1 MRSLERSAAFWLRA
15 YPPSWRAE
23 RADEVT
29 AVLVDL
35 ADDGARRLDA
45 RTALGLLRGGLAT
58 RWRQTPPLWVYLP
71 YRMLDLRVPE
81 RYRDWV
87 RRDMTSPGHLRRN
100 LLGRAWMFAM
110 PLYVALTS
118 DLRDEFVVTWIAV
131 ALAGTATLLCV
142 RPEGAARRRLQHH
155 ARPGWGESRTVGAF
169 VWVSTSRARIAA
181 MTGSSVLVLLLAV
194 GAAVWSAAALVAP
207 ARLVLDSLPCDLPAS
222 GPCFEVGSTVAA
234 RDFAPGVAALLAVAT
249 VMGVL
254 LAATVV
260 ARRLDRRLPVRPEQ
274 PARHLLGLRPQAR
287 VGVAL
292 WVVLVVAA
300 ALAEATGAWVFA
312 VSAVAGPL
320 CLLLLPS
327 AVVVRSRARA
337 TPDAAFV
344 DLWRVA
350 WTGRPVAVDRPDSEL
365 VPALVLETR

>member
-1 MRSLERSAAFWLRA
+1 MRDLERSAAFWLRA
-15 YPPSWRAE
+15 YPTSWRAE
-23 RADEVT
+23 RATEVT

-35 ADDGARRLDA
+35 VDDDARRLDA

-71 YRMLDLRVPE
+71 YRMFDLRLPE
-81 RYRDWV
+81 RYRGWV
-87 RRDMTSPGHLRRN
+87 VRDISSPGHLRRS
-100 LLGRAWMFAM
+100 LLGRAWLFLLPVYA
-110 PLYVALTS
+110 ALN
-118 DLRDEFVVTWIAV
+118 DLRPGTLVMWAAMIV
-131 ALAGTATLLCV
+131 ATAATLLCV
-142 RPEGAARRRLQHH
+142 RPDASVRRRLQHH
-155 ARPGWGESRTVGAF
+155 ARPGWGEPRTVGAF
-169 VWVSTSRARIAA
+169 VWVQTSRARIAA
-181 MTGSSVLVLLLAV
+181 QAGSSVLVLLLAV
-194 GAAVWSAAALVAP
+194 GAVVWSAAALVAP

-249 VMGVL
+249 VVGVL
-254 LAATVV
+254 LAAMVV
-260 ARRLDRRLPVRPEQ
+260 ARRLDRRLPIRPAQ

-365 VPALVLETR
+365 VPAFGLEAR